1 MAFVFIGGKGL
12 NEPWKL
18 KCWVSGGVAFL
29 PILAAWLGSCCA
41 LPDDVPSPVLCPP
54 PWCALRHRV
63 PSPIVCPPPW
73 CVLPHRVPSPIVCPP
88 PCARPCQRGSLKA
101 SDLRLLLLSG
111 VEPLSGRI
119 KTFTPYVASRPLSSV
134 KITDVMISIVTNLIS
149 KKKTKS
155 MT

>member
-54 PWCALRHRV
+54 PWCALR
-63 PSPIVCPPPW
+63 
-73 CVLPHRVPSPIVCPP
+73 HRVPSPIVCPP